1 MRRSI
6 LFMPGNNPG
15 MLLNADI
22 LGADG
27 IILDLEDAVSPKE
40 KDAARILVRNAIKYL
55 GYRKSEVI
63 VRINSLDTE
72 FWTKDLDEIIP
83 YKPDE
88 RIAHLSLNARCLD
101 SVIDQQFNIIY
112 LVDHDGKGVS
122 FMRNQGI
129 ESALRAGSDYIT
141 FLDADDTYAPDA
153 YEQIIS
159 AISEEPDE
167 PIIQLNHVREF
178 PDGRTQ
184 QRMWN
189 RRGTYTL
196 DNLPQ
201 LWVSSCNKVIK
212 ADLIKDIRFIE
223 GLNHGEDELFILE
236 CLAKARRLYHSERIA
251 LHYHKDNPN
260 SLSTVTSL
268 YDLLCEQEHLC
279 YFAEEHKD
287 DPELL
292 RAIRQRQAEL
302 WNNACYKKCFG
313 GA

>member
-1 MRRSI
+1 MKIS
-6 LFMPGNNPG
+6 
-15 MLLNADI
+15 
-22 LGADG
+22 
-27 IILDLEDAVSPKE
+27 V
-40 KDAARILVRNAIKYL
+40 
-55 GYRKSEVI
+55 
-63 VRINSLDTE
+63 
-72 FWTKDLDEIIP
+72 IIP
-83 YKPDE
+83 YKNEPE
-88 RIAHLSLNARCLD
+88 TSELVGRCLK
-101 SVIDQQFNIIY
+101 SVMNQNFNIIY
-112 LVDHDGKGVS
+112 LVDFDGKGVS

-129 ESALRAGSDYIT
+129 ESALKAGSDYIA

-153 YEQIIS
+153 YEQIMS

-201 LWVSSCNKVIK
+201 LWVSSCNKIIK
-212 ADLIKDIRFIE
+212 ADLIKDIRFIN

-251 LHYHKDNPN
+251 LRYHKDNPN
-260 SLSTVTSL
+260 SLSTTTTL
-268 YDLLCEQEHLC
+268 FDLVDEQANLLQ
-279 YFAEEHKD
+279 FADKHKD

-292 RAIRQRQAEL
+292 RAVRQRQSEL
-302 WNNACYKKCFG
+302 WNNACYKRVFG